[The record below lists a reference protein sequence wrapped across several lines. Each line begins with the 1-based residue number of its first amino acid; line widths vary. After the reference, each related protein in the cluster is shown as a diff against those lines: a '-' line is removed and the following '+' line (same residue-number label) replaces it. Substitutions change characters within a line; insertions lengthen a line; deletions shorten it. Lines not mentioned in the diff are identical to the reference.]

1 MQCAIGSGFG
11 PSGGTVTINGVTA
24 TPASWSD
31 TEVCT
36 FLRGVGVGPGS
47 IQISSAG
54 GASNAVSFA
63 VVADRAVTGVQP
75 RSAGVG
81 SQVTITGTS
90 LGSLKG
96 SVLLYGG
103 SSGPATLGIVSWS
116 GTQIV
121 ATVPPGV
128 QPGSYNLQVSAEGT
142 TANGGPFFVV
152 TAPQINSV
160 QWDPTAVDAMQCA
173 IRSGFGPSGGTAT

>member
-31 TEVCT
+31 TQVCT
-36 FLRGVGVGPGS
+36 YLRGVGVGPGS

-63 VVADRAVTGVQP
+63 VVADPAVTGVQP
-75 RSAGVG
+75 RTAGVG

-128 QPGSYNLQVSAEGT
+128 QPGTYNLQVSAEGT

-152 TAPQINSV
+152 TAPQIGSLSPSTGGV
-160 QWDPTAVDAMQCA
+160 GIAVTIAG
-173 IRSGFGPSGGTAT
+173 SGFGSTPGA

>member
-31 TEVCT
+31 TQVCT
-36 FLRGVGVGPGS
+36 YLRGVGVGPGS

-63 VVADRAVTGVQP
+63 VVADPAVTGVQP
-75 RSAGVG
+75 RTAGVG

-90 LGSLKG
+90 LGSVAG

-103 SSGPATLGIVSWS
+103 SSGPTALGIVSWR

-121 ATVPPGV
+121 ATVPAGV
-128 QPGSYNLQVSAEGT
+128 QTRANKVPG
-142 TANGGPFFVV
+142 GG
-152 TAPQINSV
+152 
-160 QWDPTAVDAMQCA
+160 
-173 IRSGFGPSGGTAT
+173 GGTAA